1 MSVSIQHEA
10 ILASAGSGKTFAL
23 AHRYIRLLA
32 AGVEPARIIA
42 ITFSRKAAGEI
53 FVSIVKYLRQAA
65 ADDQLAAETA
75 ARIDCPHFQRADFL
89 DLLRRFVDQLHRL
102 HISTIDSFTVS
113 ILRMFPM
120 ELGISPA
127 FDLMDNGSVTA
138 ARARADALGRFFEDI
153 NRDDPGR
160 KELMEAFKLA
170 TFGREE
176 KTFARDFDQFVE
188 EFQTCYKLLPKAA
201 AWGNPERVWPEGSDW
216 LASEAPNLE
225 DVLANLRERVANN
238 EWDDFALGK
247 WTDFI
252 DALPGYWAGGAF
264 DSVKYLGE
272 RLLAATNEI
281 RQGEAELKFRRR
293 AYACDPELNAAL
305 YQVMAEMMRSRLQ
318 LAMERTRGLFKLLHQ
333 FERMYDTRVRR
344 VGQLTFDD
352 AQYVI
357 QRGGLPLSRE
367 AAEQNRL
374 YIDFR
379 LDSGLDHWLI
389 DEFQDTSDL
398 QWDVFRNL
406 ADEVLQ
412 DAEGR
417 RSFFFVGDVKQA
429 IYGWRGGNHKL
440 FGQILTQYGERVQR
454 QGLNVSYRSTPPVL
468 EVVNRVCGQLPDRI
482 AELVG
487 DAWQPFWDTHQSAGN
502 ICDMPGYTAL
512 IEARGESDDEK
523 MNRYQACGHVI
534 RQLDPLRRG
543 LSVGVLVRRNNVA
556 TAVGDVIRAL
566 CPDIPVAV
574 EGQSTIGDNPVVRVL
589 LSLIRYAAH
598 PGNSLARLHVQ
609 MSPLR
614 PLLDSARLTPAQI
627 LRSLFREGYQ
637 ASIRSWGRV
646 LREVVGLDAFGMN
659 RLQQLIEAAGDFDAG
674 GQRDP
679 DEFLAFIEGY
689 SVPEQSAEVGVRVMT
704 VHKSKGLGFDA
715 VLLPDLPDG
724 TSIDSARRD
733 PLHIARD
740 EEGQPDWALLMP
752 DRAICEAD
760 SVLAE
765 ELIQARSDD
774 CFENLCALYVA
785 LTRAKRGLYMI
796 TSPPPKKSESLNWSG
811 MLRLQL
817 AGDIVAPAQGEIELD
832 SATHGVIYDDGDQ
845 GWYRDCYK
853 ETTDSDPTAYRI
865 SRRFA
870 AATSLRRRL
879 LRVSPSSRAEK
890 PRPAHTFFMPTVNR
904 SLDLGTA
911 VHGLFEQV
919 DWLGDMNLQAAIA
932 AWRQQSETIDEE
944 AERHFLRACGQ
955 SEFMTTLRR
964 PDGHVTLWRERSF
977 EAVLEKEWV
986 TGTFDRVVFVRNRQG
1001 QVLDAVIQD
1010 FKTNDVESDDAALQS
1025 AAEPYQSQ
1033 LQLYARALSK
1043 LIRFPQEQIRT
1054 QLLFTR
1060 PGRVVELQQREQR

>member
-1 MSVSIQHEA
+1 MSGSIQHEA

-65 ADDQLAAETA
+65 ADDLKASGTAE
-75 ARIDCPHFQRADFL
+75 RIDCPHFQRADFL
-89 DLLRRFVDQLHRL
+89 ELLRRFVDQLHRL

-138 ARARADALGRFFEDI
+138 ARARADALGRFFEDM

-160 KELMEAFKLA
+160 NELMESFKLA

-176 KTFARDFDQFVE
+176 KTFARDFDQFIE
-188 EFQTCYKLLPKAA
+188 EFQTCYKLLPMAA
-201 AWGNPERVWPEGSDW
+201 AWGSPERIWPEGNDW
-216 LASEAPNLE
+216 LASEGPNLAE
-225 DVLANLRERVANN
+225 VLDALREQVADN
-238 EWDDFALGK
+238 EWDDYALGK
-247 WTDFI
+247 WAEFI
-252 DALPGYWAGGAF
+252 DALPAYLAGGAF

-272 RLLAATNEI
+272 RLLAAADEI
-281 RQGEAELKFRRR
+281 RRGEAEVKFRRR
-293 AYACDPELNAAL
+293 TYACDPKLNEAL
-305 YQVMAEMMRSRLQ
+305 HQVVDGMMRSRLQ
-318 LAMERTRGLFKLLHQ
+318 LSMERTRGLFKLLHQ
-333 FERMYDTRVRR
+333 FEHMYDTRVRR

-357 QRGGLPLSRE
+357 QRGGLPLSRD

-398 QWDVFRNL
+398 QWEVFRNL

-440 FGQILTQYGERVQR
+440 FGQILAQYGERIER
-454 QGLNVSYRSTPPVL
+454 QGLNVSYRSTQPIL
-468 EVVNRVCGQLPDRI
+468 EVVNRVCEQLPDRI
-482 AELVG
+482 DELVG
-487 DAWQPFWDTHQSAGN
+487 DAWQPFWDTHRSAGH
-502 ICDMPGYTAL
+502 ICDVPGYTAL

-523 MNRYQACGHVI
+523 LNRYHACGHVI

-543 LSVGVLVRRNNVA
+543 LSVGVLVRRNNIA

-598 PGNSLARLHVQ
+598 PGHSLARLHVQ

-614 PLLDSARLTPAQI
+614 TLLDSERLTPAKI

-637 ASIRSWGRV
+637 TSIRSWGQE
-646 LREVVGLDAFGMN
+646 LSEVVELDAFGMH

-689 SVPEQSAEVGVRVMT
+689 SVPEQSSEVGVRVMT

-715 VLLPDLPDG
+715 VVLPDLPDG

-765 ELIQARSDD
+765 ELKQARRDD

-817 AGDIVAPAQGEIELD
+817 AGDIVAPAGEDIELD
-832 SATHGVIYDDGDQ
+832 SATHGLIYQDGEPDWYLDCHREEATADQ
-845 GWYRDCYK
+845 K
-853 ETTDSDPTAYRI
+853 PAHI
-865 SRRFA
+865 SRRFV

-919 DWLGDMNLQAAIA
+919 DWLGDMDLQAAITI
-932 AWRQQSETIDEE
+932 WRQESGTMDEE
-944 AERHFLRACGQ
+944 AEHHFLRACGQ
-955 SEFMTTLRR
+955 PEFVDALRR
-964 PDGHVTLWRERSF
+964 PEGQVTLWRERSF

-986 TGTFDRVVFVRNRQG
+986 TGMFDRVVVIRDDKG
-1001 QVLDAVIQD
+1001 KVVDAVIQD
-1010 FKTNDVESDDAALQS
+1010 FKTNDVESDDAALQA
-1025 AAEPYQSQ
+1025 AAEPYRAQ
-1033 LQLYARALSK
+1033 LQLYAKALSK
-1043 LIRFPQEQIRT
+1043 LIRFPEERIRT

-1060 PGRVVELQQREQR
+1060 PGRVVEV